1 MGLYVLA
8 FMFVGA
14 GALLGLSG
22 WVQIRSNRRKSA
34 SWLRVQGTVV
44 RLEAQ
49 GSDRGR
55 TLYAP
60 VYQYFADGEHTGT
73 STTASAPPDYKVGD
87 PVDLL
92 VDPVNVGKSEIV
104 DSNTALFSYGP
115 AAAGAV
121 CLAFGLLVLWLL
133 VLGRAQ

>member
-22 WVQIRSNRRKSA
+22 WAQIRSNRRKSA

-55 TLYAP
+55 ALYAP
-60 VYQYFADGEHTGT
+60 VYRYFADGEHIAT
-73 STTASAPPDYKVGD
+73 STTASAPPDYQVGD
-87 PVDLL
+87 PIGLL
-92 VDPVNVGKSEIV
+92 VDPLDVGKSEVV
-104 DSNTALFSYGP
+104 DSNTALLSYGP

-121 CLAFGLLVLWLL
+121 CFAFGVLVIWL
-133 VLGRAQ
+133 VATGRAR